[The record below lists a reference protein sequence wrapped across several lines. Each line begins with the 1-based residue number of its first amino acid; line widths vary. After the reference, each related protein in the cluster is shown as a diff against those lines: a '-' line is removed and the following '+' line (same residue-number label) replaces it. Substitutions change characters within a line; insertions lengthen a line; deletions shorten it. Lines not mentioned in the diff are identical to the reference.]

1 MRRQPRDP
9 LSCAVLTFD
18 VDLENLLASEA
29 NVVGTKSWLSTH
41 DRVLIR
47 ESGSEFLERFWQM
60 RVCCCGCCFF
70 FYIAIVGVKRA
81 VVADSRKDTCS
92 REVFRHDVRLTLPCL
107 FPLWNVEILTFILYF
122 LLWLCFFDGWM
133 WTRNERHETK
143 QKIRLDQV
151 NFF

>member
-9 LSCAVLTFD
+9 LSCADLTFD

-47 ESGSEFLERFWQM
+47 ERGSEFLERFWQM
-60 RVCCCGCCFF
+60 TGFF
-70 FYIAIVGVKRA
+70 FFCIAIVGVKRA

-92 REVFRHDVRLTLPCL
+92 REVFRHDVRLALPCL

-122 LLWLCFFDGWM
+122 LLWLCFLDGWM
-133 WTRNERHETK
+133 WTRNERHEAK
-143 QKIRLDQV
+143 QKIRQDQV